1 MVSLDTAG
9 AAQRISR
16 QLGRLLPH
24 GHTLMHSAL
33 YTVRHF
39 LPLPSKKIL
48 PNQILERAAQVLL

>member
-9 AAQRISR
+9 AAQRIGR
-16 QLGRLLPH
+16 QPGGLLPH
-24 GHTLMHSAL
+24 GHRLMHSTL

-39 LPLPSKKIL
+39 LPFLSKKIL